1 MSGKIRVYD
10 VFDTMH
16 PNDGFDS
23 VIATIQRAKA
33 AEASGEWDGIEL
45 GDDYDAYDTGYI
57 SSKWFIRG
65 YRWENDK
72 EYAKRMKDLEKVAE
86 LAKKAK
92 KKQKVDERELYE
104 KLKKKYG
111 DK

>member
-10 VFDTMH
+10 VLDSMH
-16 PNDGFDS
+16 PSDGFDS
-23 VIATIQRAKA
+23 IIATIQRAKA
-33 AEASGEWDGIEL
+33 AEASGEWDGLEIESE
-45 GDDYDAYDTGYI
+45 DYDP
-57 SSKWFIRG
+57 KWIIRG

-72 EYAKRMKDLEKVAE
+72 EYAKRMKDLEK
-86 LAKKAK
+86 AKEIK
-92 KKQKVDERELYE
+92 KKQKVVEEQNEKKLYE

>member
-1 MSGKIRVYD
+1 MSDKIRVYD

-16 PNDGFDS
+16 PSDGIDS

-45 GDDYDAYDTGYI
+45 EDDYDAYDTGYN
-57 SSKWFIRG
+57 SSKWLIRG

-92 KKQKVDERELYE
+92 EKEKVDERKLYE

>member
-1 MSGKIRVYD
+1 MSDKIRVYD

-16 PNDGFDS
+16 PSDGFDS

-45 GDDYDAYDTGYI
+45 EDDYDAYDTGYI
-57 SSKWFIRG
+57 SSKWIIRG

-72 EYAKRMKDLEKVAE
+72 EYAKRMKDLEKAAE

-92 KKQKVDERELYE
+92 EKEKVDERKLYE

>member
-1 MSGKIRVYD
+1 MSDKIRVFD

-16 PNDGFDS
+16 PDDGLDS

-33 AEASGEWDGIEL
+33 AEASGEWDRLEMESE
-45 GDDYDAYDTGYI
+45 GDEEYY
-57 SSKWFIRG
+57 SPKWIIRG
-65 YRWENDK
+65 YRWENDG

-92 KKQKVDERELYE
+92 KKQEVDERKLYE

>member
-1 MSGKIRVYD
+1 MSGKIRKHD
-10 VFDTMH
+10 IFDSLQ
-16 PNDGFDS
+16 PYDGFDS
-23 VIATIQRAKA
+23 IIATIQKAKA
-33 AEASGEWDGIEL
+33 AEASGEWDGLEMIW
-45 GDDYDAYDTGYI
+45 DDDEYR
-57 SSKWFIRG
+57 SKWLIVG

-72 EYAKRMKDLEKVAE
+72 EYAKRMKDLQKVAE

-92 KKQKVDERELYE
+92 EKEKINERKLYE